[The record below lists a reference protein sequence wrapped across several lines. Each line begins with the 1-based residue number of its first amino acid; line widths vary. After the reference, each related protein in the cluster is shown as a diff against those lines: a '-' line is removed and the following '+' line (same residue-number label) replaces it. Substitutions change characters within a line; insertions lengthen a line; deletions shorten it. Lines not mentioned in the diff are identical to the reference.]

1 MFFTLKIPVAIT
13 SMFLN
18 TLKRIVPFLTFPERQ
33 IIVQVNYAQ
42 GMFMYF
48 LYSLDKS
55 PGVKYLG
62 QLAIVII
69 M

>member
-1 MFFTLKIPVAIT
+1 
-13 SMFLN
+13 MFLN

-42 GMFMYF
+42 GMFMYL